1 MDNLMDN
8 SSSFWQKSELETLTY
23 FQVDL
28 STGLHDDEIIFR
40 QKKFGLN
47 ILTEKKP
54 TSKLSIFIR
63 QFKSIIVFLLISAAT
78 VSFVLGQWIEGFSIV
93 FVLLINALL
102 GFMTEYKAIRSMEA
116 LKLMGRTTTN
126 IIRNGKFISIDAEQ
140 LVPGD
145 IVVLEAGDMITADI
159 RIINS
164 SKLAADESVLTGE
177 SVPVEKSKG
186 LIKSDVILAE
196 KTNMLFK
203 GTFLTR
209 GSAKGVVIATGMQT
223 ELGKIAKITQ
233 EAVEEITPLEERLN
247 KLGQQLVWISLFI
260 GIFVAVSGI
269 MSGKTIM
276 LMFTTAVALAVSTI
290 PEGLPIVATMA
301 LAKGMWRMAS
311 KNALVNKLSAVETL
325 GATSIIFSDKTGTLT
340 ENKMVVRSYY
350 LDDGYFEINDLDRDI
365 SPSLEKCLEIGI
377 LCNNAFI
384 DPDSPNTS
392 IGDPMEVA
400 LLNVGHKLTRLSKE
414 GYLKKYPE
422 LREEAFDPDGCM
434 MATYHDYQNQILV
447 AVKGAPESLMK
458 SCSFIYKD
466 GNPLNLD
473 HNMKELWLTRNQEMA
488 NDGLRVLALAY
499 KFVHDKEKK
508 PYEELIFTGLVG
520 IADPARTGIKEAIK
534 KCRSAGIRIIM
545 VTGDQAGTAKKI
557 ARDINLVTDGH
568 LDIIKGDELGD
579 RALWSDQLKNKLNS
593 IAIFSRVNPQQKLD
607 LIQYYQD
614 QSHVVAMTGD
624 GVNDAPALKKA
635 DIGIAMGKRGTQVAR
650 EAADMVLKDDSFE
663 TIVLAIQQGRIIFSN
678 IRRFVVYLLSCNI
691 SEVLIV
697 SIAAIVNAPLP
708 ILPLQIL
715 FLNLVTDIFPALALG
730 MGEGDSS
737 YLERPPR
744 EVNESV
750 ISRERWWFIGSH
762 GLIITVSVLMVFF
775 LTLKGFYG
783 NTGSAVTVA
792 FLTLGFAQLFHVF
805 NMRQTKS
812 NFIFNEITR
821 NPYVWG
827 AIVVC
832 TILLLGAVYI
842 PGLSKILSLIKPSSE
857 EWFLIIG
864 FSLIPLLIG
873 QMTLAINKNRN

>member
-1 MDNLMDN
+1 MDS
-8 SSSFWQKSELETLTY
+8 SSSFWQKSELETLKY
-23 FQVDL
+23 FQVDP
-28 STGLHDDEIIFR
+28 STGLNDNETTIR

-47 ILTEKKP
+47 ILTEKKL
-54 TSKLSIFIR
+54 TSKISILIR
-63 QFKSIIVFLLISAAT
+63 QFKSIIVFLLISAAI
-78 VSFVLGQWIEGFSIV
+78 VSFVLGQWIEGFSII

-102 GFMTEYKAIRSMEA
+102 GFMTEYKAVRSMEA

-126 IIRNGKFISIDAEQ
+126 ILRNGKFISVDAEQ

-159 RIINS
+159 RIIES

-177 SVPVEKSKG
+177 SVPVEKSTG
-186 LIKSDVILAE
+186 QIKSDVILAE

-209 GSAKGVVIATGMQT
+209 GSAKGVVVTTGMQT

-233 EAVEEITPLEERLN
+233 DANEEITPLEERLD
-247 KLGQQLVWISLFI
+247 KLGQQLVWISIFI
-260 GIFVAVSGI
+260 GIFVAISGI
-269 MSGKTIM
+269 LSGKTIM

-350 LDDGYFEINDLDRDI
+350 LDDGYCEIDDQDKTI

-377 LCNNAFI
+377 LCNNASI
-384 DPDSPNTS
+384 DPDSPNSS

-400 LLNVGHKLTRLSKE
+400 LLNIGHKLKLPSKE
-414 GYLKKYPE
+414 DYLKKYPE
-422 LREEAFDPDGCM
+422 LREEAFDPDGRM
-434 MATYHDYQNQILV
+434 MATYHDYQNKILV
-447 AVKGAPESLMK
+447 AVKGAPESVIG
-458 SCSFIYKD
+458 SCSFFYKD

-473 HNMKELWLTRNQEMA
+473 PATKDLWLTRNQEMA
-488 NDGLRVLALAY
+488 DDGLRVLALAY
-499 KFVHDKEKK
+499 KYVHDKEEN

-520 IADPARTGIKEAIK
+520 IADPARPKIKESIK
-534 KCRSAGIRIIM
+534 KCQSAGIRIIM

-557 ARDINLVTDGH
+557 ARDIDLATDAN
-568 LDIIKGDELGD
+568 LDIIKGDELGA
-579 RALWSDQLKNKLNS
+579 RVQWNENLKKKLNS
-593 IAIFSRVNPQQKLD
+593 TAIFSRVSPQQKLD

-614 QSHVVAMTGD
+614 QKYVVAMTGD

-715 FLNLVTDIFPALALG
+715 FLNLVTDVFPALALG

-744 EVNESV
+744 EETESV
-750 ISRERWWFIGSH
+750 ISREKWWFIGGH
-762 GLIITVSVLMVFF
+762 GLVITVSVLMVFF
-775 LTLKGFYG
+775 FTLNGLYG
-783 NTGSAVTVA
+783 NTSSAVTVA

-805 NMRQTKS
+805 NMRQPKS
-812 NFIFNEITR
+812 NFFYNEITR

-842 PGLSKILSLIKPSSE
+842 PGLSKILSLIQPSSE
-857 EWFLIIG
+857 EWFLIIC